1 MPSSTDALRVT
12 GPLTHVN
19 DFRPAID
26 PGQIAQR
33 TLQEYA
39 IDLAA
44 CRIHD
49 NYGVILPN
57 AGATDDLGLVG
68 GTLGTSAPS
77 LRTEDLKAAGLTW
90 NYARFQVTLPP
101 EYVAGQTVKIR
112 LKGGMVTTIADTTA
126 FVDVECYENEEDDS
140 VSADLCTTAE
150 TTINALIASPT
161 TVDFTITASTLSP
174 GSVLDV
180 RVGTKVTDGAEAT
193 AVIGCI
199 TKISLLCD
207 TQG

>member
-1 MPSSTDALRVT
+1 MPLSTDALRVT
-12 GPLTHVN
+12 GRLTHTN
-19 DFRPAID
+19 DFQPEID

-33 TLQEYA
+33 TLQEYG

-77 LRTEDLKAAGLTW
+77 LRTEDLKTAGLTW
-90 NYARFQVTLPP
+90 NYARFQMTLPP

-112 LKGGMVTTIADTTA
+112 LTGGMVTTIADTTA
-126 FVDVECYENEEDDS
+126 LVDVECYENEEDDS

-180 RVGTKVTDGAEAT
+180 RVGTKVTDAAEAT
-193 AVIGCI
+193 PVIGCI

>member
-1 MPSSTDALRVT
+1 MPMNTDTLRVT
-12 GPLTHVN
+12 GKLTHTN
-19 DFRPAID
+19 DFQPEID

-33 TLQEYA
+33 SLQEYA

-49 NYGVILPN
+49 NFGVILPN

-68 GTLGTSAPS
+68 GSLGTSAPS
-77 LRTEDLKAAGLTW
+77 LQTEDLQDAGVTW
-90 NYARFQVTLPP
+90 NYARFQVILPP
-101 EYVAGQTVKIR
+101 EYVAGQTVLIR
-112 LKGGMVTTIADTTA
+112 VKGGMITNVADTTA
-126 FVDVECYENEEDDS
+126 FADVECYENEEDNS

-161 TVDFTITASTLSP
+161 TVDFTITATTLSP
-174 GSVLDV
+174 GSILDV
-180 RVGTKVTDGAEAT
+180 RVGTEVTDAATGAE
-193 AVIGCI
+193 VIGCV

>member
-1 MPSSTDALRVT
+1 MPANTDTLRVT
-12 GPLTHVN
+12 GRFTHVN
-19 DFRPAID
+19 DFQPKIALD
-26 PGQIAQR
+26 QIAQR
-33 TLQEYA
+33 NLQEYG
-39 IDLAA
+39 IDLTA

-49 NYGVILPN
+49 NYGVVLPN

-77 LRTEDLKAAGLTW
+77 LQTEDLKTAGLTW

-101 EYVAGQTVKIR
+101 EYVAGETVQIR
-112 LKGGMVTTIADTTA
+112 VTGGMITTVADTTA
-126 FVDVECYENEEDDS
+126 FIDVECYENEEDNT

-150 TTINALIASPT
+150 TTINALIAAPT
-161 TVDFTITASTLSP
+161 TVDFSITATTLSP

-180 RVGTKVTDGAEAT
+180 RIGTKVTDGAGEA
-193 AVIGCI
+193 AVIGCV

-207 TQG
+207 TLG

>member
-1 MPSSTDALRVT
+1 MPLSTDALRVT
-12 GPLTHVN
+12 GRFTHVN
-19 DFRPAID
+19 DFQPEID

-33 TLQEYA
+33 TLQEYG

-77 LRTEDLKAAGLTW
+77 LRTEDLKTAGLTW
-90 NYARFQVTLPP
+90 NYARVQMTLPP

-112 LKGGMVTTIADTTA
+112 LTGGMVTTIADTTA

-150 TTINALIASPT
+150 TTINVLIATPT

-180 RVGTKVTDGAEAT
+180 RVGTKVTDAAEAT
-193 AVIGCI
+193 PVIGCI

>member
-1 MPSSTDALRVT
+1 MPMNTDTLRVT
-12 GPLTHVN
+12 GRFTHVN
-19 DFRPAID
+19 DFQPKID
-26 PGQIAQR
+26 VGQVAQR

-39 IDLAA
+39 VDLAT

-49 NYGVILPN
+49 NYGVVLPN

-68 GTLGTSAPS
+68 GTLGTAAPS
-77 LRTEDLKAAGLTW
+77 LQTEDLKTAGLTW
-90 NYARFQVTLPP
+90 NYARFQATLPP
-101 EYVAGQTVKIR
+101 EYVAGETVIIR
-112 LKGGMVTTIADTTA
+112 VVAGMITTVADTTA
-126 FVDVECYENEEDDS
+126 FVDVQCYENEEDNT

-150 TTINALIASPT
+150 TTINALIATQT
-161 TVDFTITASTLSP
+161 TVDFAITATTLSP

-180 RVGTKVTDGAEAT
+180 RIGTKVTDGAGGA